1 MATENKAIIPN
12 IRTAAIDLWLTLL
25 KRGENSV
32 AQIVL
37 DEINKRN
44 LRRDWP
50 TINDKISALEL

>member
-1 MATENKAIIPN
+1 MATENKVIIPN

-32 AQIVL
+32 AQIIL

-50 TINDKISALEL
+50 TINDKIGVLEL